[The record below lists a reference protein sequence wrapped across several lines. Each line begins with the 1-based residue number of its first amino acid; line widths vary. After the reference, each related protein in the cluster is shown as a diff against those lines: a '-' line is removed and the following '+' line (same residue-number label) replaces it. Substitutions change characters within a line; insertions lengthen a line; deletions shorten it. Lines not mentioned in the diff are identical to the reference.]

1 MNKQEFLSALSER
14 LSGLPA
20 EEINRYR
27 DMYSESIDDRMEE
40 GVSEEE
46 AVADLGSLDDI
57 AQQILK
63 ETPLPM
69 LMKEKLKP
77 KRAIKGWQIAL
88 IVIGSPLWIA
98 AGAVCL
104 SLLLTLFVLLWVAVL
119 VVYAL
124 FISFC
129 ACSLAMLAAT
139 VLAVIK
145 ANLPLM
151 LMCLGSALFCIG
163 ASILLFFAS
172 VGTTKGVIKLC
183 GKILLGIKKLFVG
196 KEKVQ

>member
-1 MNKQEFLSALSER
+1 MNKQEFLSALSEK

-40 GVSEEE
+40 GHTEEE

-57 AQQILK
+57 AQQILI
-63 ETPLPM
+63 ETPLPK

-77 KRAIKGWQIAL
+77 KSAVKGWQIAL

-98 AGAVCL
+98 AVAVCIA
-104 SLLLTLFVLLWVAVL
+104 LLLTLFVLLWVAVL

-139 VLAVIK
+139 VLAVIR
-145 ANLPLM
+145 ANLPLT
-151 LMCLGSALFCIG
+151 LMCLGLSLFCIG

-196 KEKVQ
+196 KEKAQ